1 MEESKYLLERTGVK
15 GEAWV
20 TIGSYD
26 TEDDARIAMIKAVR
40 NGDVLC
46 GICRVVK
53 KIIDPIDEEIVTAT
67 DIFKMFD
74 DFCKASPCCID
85 CEYGRPGCHE
95 KTSVDCLS
103 RFIKEWKDGIR

>member
-1 MEESKYLLERTGVK
+1 MEESKYLLERTKFEGD
-15 GEAWV
+15 GWV

-26 TEDDARIAMIKAVR
+26 TEDDARIAMRKAVR
-40 NGDVLC
+40 NSDVL
-46 GICRVVK
+46 GGVFRVVK
-53 KIIDPIDEEIVTAT
+53 KILDPIDEGIVSAT

-74 DFCKASPCCID
+74 DFCKASSCCAH
-85 CEYGRPGCHE
+85 CEYSRPDREE